1 MNLSPLLCPNCGE
14 LNQRNAN
21 ICEYCSHSMG
31 FVNVNIYS
39 DAYFRDGLDDRY
51 QSEVVAATTIG
62 ELDELTAFE
71 QAINNQGLAI
81 INMDIDLLHILVND
95 KQDYLPYRT
104 AVEQGKRGKATF
116 LNDKDRCV
124 VETAFYG
131 IDGGKIVY
139 AALSLDDNGLLNYG
153 KTTVILKTKSIAQR
167 TTVFERNTFYLFDDF
182 MASGWKVLG
191 PIPSGHSGIWEDRS
205 KVTVCKHGVAYIAS
219 NPKPDLATFVLK
231 TGTDRSDDEFIEF
244 HIFNKLNRLAFEKI
258 VIHEAPK
265 KQFQQLQ
272 LDILKEESAKI
283 GITIVEK

>member
-153 KTTVILKTKSIAQR
+153 KTTVILK
-167 TTVFERNTFYLFDDF
+167 L
-182 MASGWKVLG
+182 KV
-191 PIPSGHSGIWEDRS
+191 
-205 KVTVCKHGVAYIAS
+205 
-219 NPKPDLATFVLK
+219 
-231 TGTDRSDDEFIEF
+231 
-244 HIFNKLNRLAFEKI
+244 
-258 VIHEAPK
+258 
-265 KQFQQLQ
+265 
-272 LDILKEESAKI
+272 
-283 GITIVEK
+283 